1 MTTPL
6 KQHSL
11 LKQQL
16 IFQSKIFAFY
26 GLMGQWLYQIADTLI
41 YSIHTSGGMA
51 DSSFR
56 QVEFFLKIAGKKT
69 SITIGCGE
77 HSFNQE
83 YVLIQAPSS
92 PLHGC

>member
-1 MTTPL
+1 MTPL

-26 GLMGQWLYQIADTLI
+26 GLMGQWLYQITDTLI

-56 QVEFFLKIAGKKT
+56 QVEFFLKMAGKKT

-83 YVLIQAPSS
+83 HVLIQAPSS